1 MRISNKKVIKSM
13 AELIKN
19 ELCYDDFI
27 RYYKEFQRELDF
39 NIYQYGNLDVYDYD
53 LFTRL
58 QAFGVTQK
66 SVTEFEK
73 VLNTGCTYKHRENL
87 RDTYKSLVRKA
98 SNYLMDEIRFNRLS
112 NEDFT
117 E

>member
-1 MRISNKKVIKSM
+1 MRIRNKKVINEM
-13 AELIKN
+13 ANLIKEN
-19 ELCYDDFI
+19 LCYNDFI
-27 RYYKEFQRELDF
+27 RYYKEFKSELDF

-73 VLNTGCTYKHRENL
+73 VLNTGCTYTHREKL
-87 RDTYKSLVRKA
+87 RDSYKLLVRYA
-98 SNYLMDEIRFNRLS
+98 SNYLMDEIRFNRL
-112 NEDFT
+112 NENDFLN
-117 E
+117 